1 MYIYIYTYRY
11 TQIYIYIYIYV
22 HLHTYDISPSSAR
35 YVSEWQKAKK
45 SGKLPESTGQE
56 IRPEMTLKEGV
67 IWVMVLV
74 DWEIGDINLY
84 FSQV

>member
-1 MYIYIYTYRY
+1 MYRY
-11 TQIYIYIYIYV
+11 THTYYTYVIICIYV
-22 HLHTYDISPSSAR
+22 YYDISPSSAR